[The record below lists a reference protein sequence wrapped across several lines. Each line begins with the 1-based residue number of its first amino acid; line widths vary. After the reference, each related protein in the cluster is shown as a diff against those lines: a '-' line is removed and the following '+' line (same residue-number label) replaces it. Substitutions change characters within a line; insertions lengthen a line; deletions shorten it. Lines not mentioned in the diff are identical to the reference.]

1 MSGTTSRY
9 RPPAQQ
15 RGEETRLRLLDAAL
29 ELFAKDGFEGTSTRA
44 LADKAG
50 ANLPAIQYYF
60 GSKEGLYRAVVD
72 GIIAEIEAAV
82 TPLAEEIRTRLADSN
97 TTRAD
102 LIDLLCQMLATVVAL
117 MLDEN
122 VPNRESRQ
130 KFFARMEAES
140 DAAFDAFQASVFRN
154 VFDPCRSIVGRLLDQ
169 APTGEQATLRTL
181 TLIGQAKMFCGRNI
195 PGILGWER
203 IGEDQV
209 RAVQQVIC
217 GQVRAIFG
225 NPPA

>member
-1 MSGTTSRY
+1 MSATTARH
-9 RPPAQQ
+9 RPHSQQ

-29 ELFAKDGFEGTSTRA
+29 ELFARDGFEGTSTRA

-72 GIIAEIEAAV
+72 EIIAEIETAV
-82 TPLAEEIRTRLADSN
+82 APQIVQIRARLADSK
-97 TTRAD
+97 TPRGELTD
-102 LIDLLCQMLATVVAL
+102 SLCNVLATVVAL

-130 KFFARMEAES
+130 KFFARMEGES
-140 DAAFDAFQASVFRN
+140 DAAFDAFQASVARN
-154 VFDPCRSIVGRLLDQ
+154 VFDPCRALVGRLMDR
-169 APTGEQATLRTL
+169 APNDEVVTLRTL

-195 PGILGWER
+195 PALLGWDR
-203 IGEDQV
+203 IGEDRV
-209 RAVQQVIC
+209 RAVQHVIC
-217 GQVRAIFG
+217 DQVRAIFG